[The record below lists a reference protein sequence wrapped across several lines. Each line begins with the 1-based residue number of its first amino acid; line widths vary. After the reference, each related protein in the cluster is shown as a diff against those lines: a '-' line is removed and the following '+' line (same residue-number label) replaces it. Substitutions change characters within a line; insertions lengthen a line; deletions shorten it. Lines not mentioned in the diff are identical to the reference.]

1 MADVFSLNGTQYS
14 CDIGT
19 VCINIKGL
27 SGKIMAGHGDR
38 LQLSTLSS
46 EKDVC
51 STLWPFAE

>member
-1 MADVFSLNGTQYS
+1 VE
-14 CDIGT
+14 
-19 VCINIKGL
+19 
-27 SGKIMAGHGDR
+27 KIMAGHGDR